1 MKEVQISRMTARRTG
16 RVLARASSDA
26 PIAYSALNG
35 IVGTAQMPGIRCR
48 VDAASYSGSASSNI
62 LRSSN
67 LFACKLDG
75 QFDEVAVAKFDG
87 GRRTALRHDDPS
99 HCIFVPRDTEFVTE
113 RKGAVEG
120 RYFLFEFDAA
130 VLTLVFGH
138 GLRNHDFRPHFGASP
153 MATDIVRRFA
163 AVCGTAIDVPL
174 TYVEALGNLML
185 VDLYRT
191 FGSQPLPPLPSTH
204 IGTTRFKTVL
214 DYIDSALDE
223 DISLHFLAQLVG
235 LSSSHFSHAF
245 KSKYGVAPYHYILQR
260 RVMRAKSLLRLTD
273 DTVAEI
279 AVDVGFSS
287 QSRFSV
293 VFSRHTGFTPSAYRS
308 STR

>member
-1 MKEVQISRMTARRTG
+1 MKELQMGARNRRTG
-16 RVLARASSDA
+16 QVLGRASSDA
-26 PIAYSALNG
+26 PIAYSALSG

-62 LRSSN
+62 LRNSN

-75 QFDEVAVAKFDG
+75 RFDEIAVAKFDG
-87 GRRTALRHDDPS
+87 GQRKLLRHEDPS
-99 HCIFVPRDTEFVTE
+99 HCILVPRDTEFATE
-113 RKGAVEG
+113 RKGTVAG
-120 RYFLFEFDAA
+120 RYFLFEFDSA
-130 VLTLVFGH
+130 VLTLVFGQV
-138 GLRNHDFRPHFGASP
+138 LRNHEFRPHFGPSP
-153 MATDIVRRFA
+153 MATGVVRRLA
-163 AVCGTAIDVPL
+163 AVCSAPIDVPL
-174 TYVEALGNLML
+174 TYVEALGNVIL
-185 VDLYRT
+185 VDLYRA
-191 FGSQPLPPLPSTH
+191 FGSRPLPPLPSTH
-204 IGTTRFKTVL
+204 IGATRFKTVL

-293 VFSRHTGFTPSAYRS
+293 VFSRFTGFTPSAYRS